1 MSLRNQQTPTDVLE
15 AKWAPILEH
24 KDLPPIKDK
33 WKRAV
38 VAQLLENQLIDQ
50 VNEANQGQM
59 VTEAAPANQSGAFPA
74 ATNLKGYDPIMISLV
89 RRALPNLIAFDVL
102 GVQPMS
108 GPTGLIFAMKA
119 KYSTQGGTEALFNEA
134 NTRFSANNSSGDA
147 GFSASVPLPQA
158 DADAYK
164 AAPGLSTADGEA
176 LGTSGADPIPEMA
189 FSIDRIPV
197 TAKSRL
203 LKAEYTIELA
213 QDLKA
218 IHGLDAEAELANI
231 LAQEINAEINR
242 EIIRTIHNNAKLGAE
257 HNTQTAGTF
266 DMDVDANGRWLV
278 EKFKGLHYQLER
290 EANAIAQQTRRG
302 RGNLIIAGGD
312 VVSAL
317 SLAGLLDSSGL
328 VDNLSHDGIVN
339 STYVGVL
346 NGRFKV
352 YVDPYVS
359 VSATNYAVVGYKGEN
374 QYDAGLFYCPYVP
387 LQMVRGQDPGSFQP
401 KIGYRTRYGLVSNP
415 FANSAGDGSLTWN
428 ANVYYRKLR
437 ILNLI

>member
-1 MSLRNQQTPTDVLE
+1 MSLRPRYTTDQLE
-15 AKWAPILEH
+15 AKWQPILEH

-38 VAQLLENQLIDQ
+38 IAQLLDNQHEDQ
-50 VNEANQGQM
+50 VNEANGFGM
-59 VTEAAPANQSGAFPA
+59 VSEAAPANASGAFPA
-74 ATNLKGYDPIMISLV
+74 ATNLKGYDPVMISLI

-102 GVQPMS
+102 GVQPMT

-119 KYSTQGGTEALFNEA
+119 KYATQDGTEALFNEA
-134 NTRFSANNSSGDA
+134 DTRASADPDA
-147 GFSASVPLPQA
+147 AGAGYTATAPLPQA

-164 AAPGLSTADGEA
+164 AFPGLSTADGEA
-176 LGTSGADPIPEMA
+176 MGTSGADAIPEMA
-189 FSIDRIPV
+189 FSIDRVPV
-197 TAKSRL
+197 SAKTRL

-231 LAQEINAEINR
+231 LAQEINSEINR
-242 EIIRTIHNNAKLGAE
+242 EVIRTIYNNAKLGAE
-257 HNTQTAGTF
+257 HNTATAGTF

-302 RGNLIIAGGD
+302 RGNIIIAGGD

-339 STYVGVL
+339 STFVGVL

-352 YVDPYVS
+352 YVDPYVP

-374 QYDAGLFYCPYVP
+374 QYDAGIFYCPYVP

-401 KIGYRTRYGLVSNP
+401 KIGYRTRYGMVSNP

-428 ANVYYRKLR
+428 ANVYYRKFR